1 MNNSNE
7 QIAGVVL
14 CGGNS
19 SRMGQS
25 KALLPFGDET
35 MLQRVLRIM
44 SYVTKPLVVVK
55 ANNQSLPDLPH
66 DVLITQDRTAGQGP
80 LEGIRMGLDAL
91 VQNSNAT
98 APIATAAYVTSCD
111 VPLLEPAFVQAV
123 ANNLGNADA
132 VVVVEDGFHH
142 PLAAVYRTSVI
153 PVIDS
158 LLESGKRRPL
168 FLFDQITTVTVATQ
182 DLLFADPELSSLMN
196 LNQPGDYLAALQRAG
211 LKPDPNTIAQF
222 GLLGDSSG

>member
-14 CGGNS
+14 CGGSS

-44 SYVTKPLVVVK
+44 SSVTKPLVVVK
-55 ANNQSLPDLPH
+55 ADHQSLPDLPH

-196 LNQPGDYLAALQRAG
+196 LNQPDDYLAALQRAG
-211 LKPDPNTIAQF
+211 LQPDPNTIAQF
-222 GLLGDSSG
+222 DLFGDSSG